1 MSLLRVKGLSKKEG
15 DIYSVKDIHFTQEH
29 FQKIAIAGETGSGKT
44 TLLKMI
50 GGLIQPDAGEVLLLE
65 ERVKGP
71 DEVLIAGHKN
81 IAYLSQHFELR
92 NNYRVY
98 EVLEMAN
105 KISAEA
111 AHEIYTLCQIEHL
124 LKRWTDEL
132 SGGEKQRIA
141 LARLLSTS
149 PKLILLDE
157 PFSNLDAGHKK
168 IIQSVIHDI
177 TRQIKMS
184 CIMVSH
190 DAPDILSWADKI
202 LLIKNGELIQEGNPE
217 HIYKNPVNEYCAGLF
232 GDYNLLDTENPVFSR
247 CIKKET
253 INNKWMVRPE
263 EFMIASAG
271 NSDFKGVV
279 NQIYFKG
286 SFNMLEIWAGEQII
300 NVQTSLNKF
309 QVGETIFLSFCYQ

>member
-1 MSLLRVKGLSKKEG
+1 MALLRVNGLSKKEG
-15 DIYSVKDIHFTQEH
+15 EFHAVKDIHFTQA
-29 FQKIAIAGETGSGKT
+29 FSQKIAIAGETGSGKT

-50 GGLIQPDAGEVLLLE
+50 GGLIQPDAGEVLLLD

-71 DEVLIAGHKN
+71 DEVLIAGHKS

-105 KISAEA
+105 KISTEA
-111 AHEIYTLCQIEHL
+111 ANEIYALCQIEHL

-149 PKLILLDE
+149 PKLLLLDE

-202 LLIKNGELIQEGNPE
+202 LLMKDGQLIQEGSPE
-217 HIYKNPVNEYCAGLF
+217 QIYHNPVNEYGAGLF
-232 GDYNLLDTENPVFSR
+232 GDYNLLETGNAVFSS
-247 CIKKET
+247 CLKKET
-253 INNKWMVRPE
+253 IHNKWLVRPE
-263 EFMIASAG
+263 GFLIASEDHY
-271 NSDFKGVV
+271 DFKGVIR
-279 NQIYFKG
+279 QIYFKG
-286 SFNMLEIWAGEQII
+286 SFYQLEVWAGDQII
-300 NVQTSLNKF
+300 LVQTGTN
-309 QVGETIFLSFCYQ
+309 QYQTGETIFLQFLQ